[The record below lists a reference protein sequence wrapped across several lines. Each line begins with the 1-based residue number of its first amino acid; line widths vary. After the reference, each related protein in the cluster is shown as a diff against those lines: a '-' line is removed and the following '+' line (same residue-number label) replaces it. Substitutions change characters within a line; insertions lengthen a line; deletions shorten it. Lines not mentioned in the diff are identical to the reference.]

1 MFDQKE
7 SLKEGQRDP
16 KNEEFGGHFAAPS
29 LDPPKGAKL
38 SQNGT
43 PGDAGVR
50 VFGGQTDAKRTPKWR
65 QSGVKIGSN
74 RGANSRENPRTS
86 TEHR

>member
-1 MFDQKE
+1 MNFKPKW
-7 SLKEGQRDP
+7 SPKGAQRDP
-16 KNEEFGGHFAAPS
+16 KNEELGRHFAAPP

-43 PGDAGVR
+43 PGDAGVW
-50 VFGGQTDAKRTPKWR
+50 VFGAKLTPKWR
-65 QSGVKIGSN
+65 QNGVKIGSN
-74 RGANSRENPRTS
+74 RGANSRENPKSS